1 MAYRGALLARND
13 RTVVP
18 CRLAVSG
25 GIPMEALLGFV
36 GATLVGSAGW
46 WMGNHVGL
54 LTAWT
59 LSAVGSGV
67 GLYAGRRFA
76 REHLP

>member
-1 MAYRGALLARND
+1 
-13 RTVVP
+13 
-18 CRLAVSG
+18 
-25 GIPMEALLGFV
+25 MEALLGFV